1 MDAKRLR
8 LKHIAVLVMLLVLVG
23 TLLSF
28 FIAPVVSDKRT
39 RERLGLPED
48 AFVTDTGR
56 DPWVYVTEAGS
67 VYLYGDKMFGI
78 KRLYIPS
85 AVNGIPLDSVTLFY
99 HKPESIEA
107 VILPATINA
116 AKTFNAFRGWTGM
129 RTLVFSSGTE
139 DVSGSYIIYMPD
151 LEEIYLPASI
161 KKIDKNFLKEDG
173 VTLYYAGTEEEWL
186 ALGDGAKRLMAEHTV
201 VFETPLP
208 EWAEK

>member
-56 DPWVYVTEAGS
+56 DPWVYVDEEGNAFF
-67 VYLYGDKMFGI
+67 YAEKMVGMDT
-78 KRLYIPS
+78 LYIPS
-85 AVNGIPLDSVTLFY
+85 AVNGIYV
-99 HKPESIEA
+99 K
-107 VILPATINA
+107 
-116 AKTFNAFRGWTGM
+116 NAFLAYSHPKNIKAVVLPS
-129 RTLVFSSGTE
+129 TLDHAKSLAALRWKNIETFVFLEGTE
-139 DVSGSYIIYMPD
+139 DLSGCYIINTPS
-151 LEEIYLPASI
+151 LTEVYLPRSI
-161 KKIDKNFLKEDG
+161 QRIEKSLLQVDG